1 MDLGNVIK
9 FPKHEIGDEIPRRIE
24 PPEGPERH
32 VPVKAA
38 VAGIVLLAGVVGYLT
53 IGAHNFNAPS
63 PSVTGSFST
72 AKGEHR
78 CERAPDTSVVC
89 LNTGTVVRY
98 VFTGLT
104 RHFELDSGEATF
116 TVGPDSRPFEV
127 GSRSLL
133 IRDVSTQFD
142 VYRKSGSTIVT
153 VIDGG
158 VKLLAR
164 AGRQSLQTASESVWN
179 TAPVFHRPQQI
190 EFDEATGTLLERP
203 RLTEQGLNQFMAWQQ
218 GRIDLTDK
226 SLSEAM
232 QEFSRYQSIDFSFQD
247 REMRQLHV
255 GGLIQTTQLSDFLD
269 SLSSVYGIHHTLTPG
284 PDGKTVVSL
293 TWQRND
299 GVRPRRK

>member
-9 FPKHEIGDEIPRRIE
+9 FRKHEIGDEIPRRNE

-32 VPVKAA
+32 MPVKSA
-38 VAGIVLLAGVVGYLT
+38 VAGIVLLAAVVGYLT
-53 IGAHNFNAPS
+53 IGAHNLKAP
-63 PSVTGSFST
+63 PPPVTGSFST
-72 AKGEHR
+72 VKGEHR
-78 CERAPDTSVVC
+78 CERAPDASSVC
-89 LNTGTVVRY
+89 LNTDTVVRY

-104 RHFELDSGEATF
+104 RHFEIESGQATF
-116 TVGPDSRPFEV
+116 TVMPDSRPFEV

-133 IRDVSTQFD
+133 VRDVSTQFD

-164 AGRQSLQTASESVWN
+164 AGRQSRQAASESVWN
-179 TAPVFHRPQQI
+179 AAPVFHRPQQI

-203 RLTEQGLNQFMAWQQ
+203 RLTEQGLTQFMAWQQ
-218 GRIDLTDK
+218 GRIDLNGK

-232 QEFSRYQSIDFSFQD
+232 QELSRYQSIDFSFQD
-247 REMRQLHV
+247 REMRQLHM
-255 GGLIQTTQLSDFLD
+255 GGMIETTHLPDFLD
-269 SLSSVYGIHHTLTPG
+269 YLSSVHGIHHTMTPG

>member
-9 FPKHEIGDEIPRRIE
+9 FPKHEIGDEIPRRDE

-38 VAGIVLLAGVVGYLT
+38 VAGIVLLAGIVGYLT
-53 IGAHNFNAPS
+53 IGAHNFKAP
-63 PSVTGSFST
+63 PLPVTGSFST
-72 AKGEHR
+72 VKGEHR
-78 CERAPDTSVVC
+78 CEKAPDASLVC

-116 TVGPDSRPFEV
+116 TVEPDSRPFEV
-127 GSRSLL
+127 GSRGLL
-133 IRDVSTQFD
+133 VRDVSTQFD

-164 AGRQSLQTASESVWN
+164 AGRQSRQTASESAWN
-179 TAPVFHRPQQI
+179 AAPVFHRPQQI
-190 EFDEATGTLLERP
+190 EFDEATGALLERP
-203 RLTEQGLNQFMAWQQ
+203 RLTEQGLNQYMAWQQ

-232 QEFSRYQSIDFSFQD
+232 QEFSRYQSIDFRFQD
-247 REMRQLHV
+247 KEMRQIHV

-269 SLSSVYGIHHTLTPG
+269 SLSAVYGIHHTLTPG
-284 PDGKTVVSL
+284 PDGKTFVSL
-293 TWQRND
+293 TWKRND
-299 GVRPRRK
+299 GARPRGK